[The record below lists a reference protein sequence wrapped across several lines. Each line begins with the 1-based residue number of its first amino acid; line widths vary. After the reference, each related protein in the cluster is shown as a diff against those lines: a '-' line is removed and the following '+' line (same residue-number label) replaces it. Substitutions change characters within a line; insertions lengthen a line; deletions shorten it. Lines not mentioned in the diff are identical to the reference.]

1 MPEFTKLTLAV
12 TMAAIAGCGRGKLVA
27 PGPIHLDTTPRQ
39 IVFVEPVHAG
49 DQRRELCLE
58 FDPPGGSLQ
67 ASRIHVVLLSTT
79 GTRETWH
86 KPSVDRRGEATV
98 CLVEGTSAPR
108 PDSGAAEA
116 QDYRGVE
123 LSSDVPLSL
132 RQIRCIITV
141 ALV

>member
-1 MPEFTKLTLAV
+1 MQAVSAESYVSSLTHR
-12 TMAAIAGCGRGKLVA
+12 AAHSR
-27 PGPIHLDTTPRQ
+27 
-39 IVFVEPVHAG
+39 
-49 DQRRELCLE
+49 
-58 FDPPGGSLQ
+58 

-116 QDYRGVE
+116 QDYGV
-123 LSSDVPLSL
+123 VPLSL

>member
-12 TMAAIAGCGRGKLVA
+12 LVAAIAGCGRSKLVA
-27 PGPIHLDTTPRQ
+27 PGPIHLDTMPRE
-39 IVFVEPVHAG
+39 IVFVEPVRAG

-67 ASRIHVVLLSTT
+67 ASRVHVVLLSTT
-79 GTRETWH
+79 GARETWH

-116 QDYRGVE
+116 LHYRGVE

-132 RQIRCIITV
+132 RQIRWRMDD
-141 ALV
+141 

>member
-67 ASRIHVVLLSTT
+67 ASSVRVVLLSTT
-79 GTRETWH
+79 GARETWH

-98 CLVEGTSAPR
+98 CLIEGTSAPR
-108 PDSGAAEA
+108 ADSGAAETL
-116 QDYRGVE
+116 DYRGVE

-132 RQIRCIITV
+132 RQIRWRMDD
-141 ALV
+141 